1 MVILKT
7 FGGGKS
13 AMAFSGE
20 RSGML
25 NIQACHILGEN
36 CPSPNASSILRARQT
51 IGVM

>member
-25 NIQACHILGEN
+25 NIQACHILGED
-36 CPSPNASSILRARQT
+36 CSGPNASSILGAR
-51 IGVM
+51 